1 VIDSKRFRRGG
12 ACVLAAL
19 VLAVCCGPRSA
30 RADLGEVTDAATADV
45 LIQAGH
51 EGRPDCDREP
61 LRLCN
66 NTGAVGEMA
75 WTPVVADEA
84 TRILRAAGVTVIR
97 RPAYLHGQYHV
108 KDAVFL
114 HFDGNAQPCG
124 SGASVG
130 YPVRA
135 HSPEAAAAWKALYG
149 ASFPFRFQP
158 DNFTVHLAQYYGFDH
173 VRDVSDAAFVIEW
186 GEVSCPAQ
194 HAWLGRRLAWEGA
207 LLAYF
212 LARRLGNTSVPLP
225 AAPSSPAE
233 PKTL

>member
-1 VIDSKRFRRGG
+1 MIISKCFSSG
-12 ACVLAAL
+12 AAGVLVAL
-19 VLAVCCGPRSA
+19 VFALWCTPYAA
-30 RADLGEVTDAATADV
+30 RAESNDAPDAATADV

-66 NTGAVGEMA
+66 NTGAAGEMA
-75 WTPVVADEA
+75 WTPIVADEA
-84 TRILRAAGVTVIR
+84 TRILRAAGISVIR

-173 VRDVSDAAFVIEW
+173 VRDVSDAAYVIEW

-225 AAPSSPAE
+225 AAP
-233 PKTL
+233 